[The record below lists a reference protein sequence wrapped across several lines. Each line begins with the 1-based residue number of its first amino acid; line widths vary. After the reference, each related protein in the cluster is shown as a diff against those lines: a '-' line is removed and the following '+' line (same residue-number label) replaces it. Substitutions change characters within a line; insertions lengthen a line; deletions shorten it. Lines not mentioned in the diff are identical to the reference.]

1 MPNYNLTYPMV
12 LNNVFLG
19 MISIRSD
26 QQDYFNIPAPST
38 TELSVVKYRGEIAA
52 HTRAV
57 FSKGLDA
64 SAIEPTRQVN
74 ITKKTGISREH
85 GKNAKARGGR
95 PFKIPTQLT
104 STPQTAA
111 TTDAG
116 AAIVRLPQI
125 RHTIIRFPGE
135 ASIGEVSAWLH
146 LKCVAK
152 KPVSFQS
159 PGGKTYSVSPLA
171 SGAVVSGADTTP

>member
-26 QQDYFNIPAPST
+26 VQDYFGIPAPT
-38 TELSVVKYRGEIAA
+38 PTELSAVKYRGEIAA
-52 HTRAV
+52 HTRNIFTQGINA
-57 FSKGLDA
+57 A
-64 SAIEPTRQVN
+64 TAAPTRQVN
-74 ITKKTGISREH
+74 ITKKTGISRER
-85 GKNAKARGGR
+85 GKNAKNRGGK

-116 AAIVRLPQI
+116 AAIPRTAQI

-146 LKCVAK
+146 QKMVTR

-171 SGAVVSGADTTP
+171 AGAVVSGGDTTP